1 MNIHRIDKSFLLK
14 PSLVLGIAE
23 VFEVEIC
30 WYATFKK
37 CYNFHFMK
45 LSLGEQPPH
54 LTISQPKYYEG
65 MILKSKK
72 KICFPLKV
80 GTFTT
85 VVMLVMTHSKKWLIY
100 LPWFTLSVKNSHLI
114 MVRQESTNQAVYK
127 SDNLQYN
134 TLVCWFAGTNDSSIK
149 RLKFQALFFL

>member
-45 LSLGEQPPH
+45 LSLGEQPPQ

-65 MILKSKK
+65 MILKSKNE
-72 KICFPLKV
+72 IYFLLVV

-114 MVRQESTNQAVYK
+114 MVRQESTNHAAKFHYPKGTLSAELTK
-127 SDNLQYN
+127 SWVSCKTKKQQQLW
-134 TLVCWFAGTNDSSIK
+134 V
-149 RLKFQALFFL
+149 